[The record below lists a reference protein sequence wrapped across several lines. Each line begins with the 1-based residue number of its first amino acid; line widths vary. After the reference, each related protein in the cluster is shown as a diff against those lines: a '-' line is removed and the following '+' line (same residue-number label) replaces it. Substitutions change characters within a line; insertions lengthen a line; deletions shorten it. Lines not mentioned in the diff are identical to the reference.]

1 MHQLTYFLFSKV
13 LFYVVY
19 CLYSQYRVLSTACV
33 LSYSAQEHQHYTLS
47 TRQSWEK
54 YFSVSQTPEWKL
66 LFIFDRKKIL
76 NRIWQEAAANI
87 NIYSDWDLWYLQH
100 GQRQD
105 KTVSLGRNEKS
116 YFKIGSTLACRESYE
131 SSRHSFMICNLCGM
145 GNEEVATPENIM
157 LWVVTMNC
165 GQGDTQDLQ

>member
-1 MHQLTYFLFSKV
+1 MFDRLNIPSDPFLQSII
-13 LFYVVY
+13 LRS
-19 CLYSQYRVLSTACV
+19 LDSQYGVLSTACV
-33 LSYSAQEHQHYTLS
+33 LSYSAQEHHHYTLS
-47 TRQSWEK
+47 TRRSWEK

-116 YFKIGSTLACRESYE
+116 YFKIGSTLASRESYE
-131 SSRHSFMICNLCGM
+131 SSRHSFTGWQFMIRNLCGIVM
-145 GNEEVATPENIM
+145 KRLPEKI
-157 LWVVTMNC
+157 
-165 GQGDTQDLQ
+165 

>member
-1 MHQLTYFLFSKV
+1 MDAAPYGRNQDLKFLHFNMFDRLNVPTDLLPFLQSIISHS
-13 LFYVVY
+13 LD
-19 CLYSQYRVLSTACV
+19 SQYRVLSTACV
-33 LSYSAQEHQHYTLS
+33 LSYSAQEHHHYSLS

-100 GQRQD
+100 GPAPGQNSFTRKKWEILFQD
-105 KTVSLGRNEKS
+105 WQH
-116 YFKIGSTLACRESYE
+116 
-131 SSRHSFMICNLCGM
+131 SSQQGVLWELQTQFYR
-145 GNEEVATPENIM
+145 VAIYDP
-157 LWVVTMNC
+157 
-165 GQGDTQDLQ
+165 